1 MVNFQW
7 CTNRQDPSYLGDYPF
22 GITKGVLE
30 ARGVEI
36 NPTLTYKEAKY
47 VTVPSVTEESTLAL
61 GGPGMRT
68 QRGQGCNE
76 GVPAD
81 GPEDDREELL
91 QCLASTTW

>member
-1 MVNFQW
+1 M
-7 CTNRQDPSYLGDYPF
+7 
-22 GITKGVLE
+22 TKRVLE

-36 NPTLTYKEAKY
+36 NPTRTYKEAKY
-47 VTVPSVTEESTLAL
+47 ATVPSVTEESTLDL
-61 GGPGMRT
+61 SGPGMWT
-68 QRGQGCNE
+68 QRGQGCNK